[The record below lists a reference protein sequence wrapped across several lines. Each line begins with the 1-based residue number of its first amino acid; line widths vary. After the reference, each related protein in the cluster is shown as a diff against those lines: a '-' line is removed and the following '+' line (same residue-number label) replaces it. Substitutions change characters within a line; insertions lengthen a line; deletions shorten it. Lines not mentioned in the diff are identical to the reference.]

1 MVMHLQMPAY
11 DNVQLVH
18 EVVGERAA
26 GSNAAYFEGIRQEWS
41 VRVAAYLQH
50 QGSPE
55 HIQRWAAIPEARKT
69 SFLNLYLAP
78 VKDSAQGKMLADL
91 KDHEL
96 TICPACGELGRPNTL
111 DHYLPKGK
119 YPHFCV
125 TPANLFPMCDACQKE
140 KLEKTGTA
148 DEPRF
153 FLHPYFD
160 IFIGEQV
167 ISVEIQPPYTSPTFS
182 MTLSD
187 QLTAGQRS
195 LMASHLRELLIEQR
209 FAHFFKE
216 ESLRTLKLVQTLREA
231 GLPVAAMLRA
241 IEVSKRVPALNS
253 WEHVYWSAVT
263 ANAAMLDFFENG
275 VLPDFI

>member
-1 MVMHLQMPAY
+1 MVMPLPMPAY
-11 DNVQLVH
+11 DNVRLVH
-18 EVVGERAA
+18 KVIDERAA
-26 GSNAAYFEGIRQEWS
+26 GINAAYFEGIRQEWS
-41 VRVAAYLQH
+41 DRVAAYLEN

-55 HIQRWAAIPEARKT
+55 HIPRWNAIPEARKT
-69 SFLNLYLAP
+69 SFLNLYLTP
-78 VKDSAQGKMLADL
+78 NEDSTQGKMLAVL
-91 KDHEL
+91 KGHEL

-140 KLEKTGTA
+140 KLEKTGTEN
-148 DEPRF
+148 EPRF

-160 IFIGEQV
+160 VFIGEQV
-167 ISVEIQPPYTSPTFS
+167 ISVEIQPPYVSPTFS

-187 QLTAGQRS
+187 KLTEGQRS
-195 LMASHLRELLIEQR
+195 VMSSHLRELLIEQR
-209 FAHFFKE
+209 FAHFFKA
-216 ESLRTLKLVQTLREA
+216 ESLRTLRLAQTLREA
-231 GLPVAAMLRA
+231 GLPVAATLRA
-241 IEVSKRVPALNS
+241 FEASKRIPALNS

-263 ANAAMLDFFENG
+263 GNTAMLNFLENG